1 MKVEMLDNFLTQGYV
16 LTNDKDAF
24 EFIDLNEI
32 KWTDAGHVG
41 LQVVIKD
48 ESIKKQLQDTQKYL
62 GEKYVKQIDINYK
75 LSDKIDLVNGM
86 DKATLVWHNDLIEGP
101 NLCILAYFDTM
112 DSDIGGA
119 ICFRETLSKR
129 ELIEHYP
136 KQYDLLVMNQS
147 MKFEHM
153 VTSLKL
159 KLPRRVASF
168 NYYIDERLT
177 K

>member
-1 MKVEMLDNFLTQGYV
+1 MLDNFLTRGYV

-48 ESIKKQLQDTQKYL
+48 ETIQKQLLDTQKYL

-101 NLCILAYFDTM
+101 NLCILIYFDTM
-112 DSDIGGA
+112 NSNIGGA
-119 ICFRETLSKR
+119 ISFRETLT
-129 ELIEHYP
+129 ENNLVNHYP
-136 KQYDLLVMNQS
+136 VQYDILIMNQS
-147 MKFEHM
+147 KKFQHI
-153 VTSLKL
+153 VTPLKL
-159 KLPRRVASF
+159 NLPRRVASF
-168 NYYIDERLT
+168 NYFIDERFT